1 MFQRN
6 TLDLQKQNFVMKHIL
21 LLLSFL
27 VIFSGLS
34 AQNIYDVNRIQELR
48 ITFKDSNWDR
58 TLDSLKQLGT
68 KKRIEADVKLNG
80 ITYRGCGVRFK
91 GNSSYNS
98 TRNLFGKKLP
108 LNIKSDYTND
118 NQKFPGGYDR
128 LKLANGFRDP
138 SFIREVLSYEIAAK
152 YMHVPKANFMHVYID
167 EEYYGLYTSVESI
180 GEKFIKDHFGQDDA
194 VLIKCDPEY
203 GIKPPSK
210 CPKGTMKATL
220 HNIGSDSTCYAVTY
234 ESKSLRSDYK
244 SLIQLTKTLKDNVSK
259 VNKELDIDQTL
270 WMLAFN
276 NVLVNLDSYSGR
288 LAHNYYMVQDVSGRW
303 VPLIWDLNMSFGGF
317 RYDGGDKSLDNKS
330 MIEMSPFL
338 HYKNTNKPLI
348 SQLLSIPRY
357 RKIYIAHIQTILEEN
372 FYNGWYKQRAQRLQS
387 VVDYAL
393 KNDENK
399 FYSYS
404 SFKENLKTSSK
415 AGKSQIIGIEELME
429 GRAAFL
435 KAHPLFQKE
444 QPKIS
449 GTRHQKSSGKVVIT
463 SKIENAK
470 NVYLAYRF
478 GKKGYFSKKPMH
490 DDGNHK
496 DFQAGDGFYGIELEI
511 EPGMQYYIL
520 AENEKTV
527 KLDPVNAE
535 YKFHEVR

>member
-1 MFQRN
+1 M
-6 TLDLQKQNFVMKHIL
+6 KQIL
-21 LLLSFL
+21 LLFFFSFL
-27 VIFSGLS
+27 LSGVS
-34 AQNIYDVNRIQELR
+34 AQNIYDVNRIQELK
-48 ITFKDSNWDR
+48 IYFKDSNWDK
-58 TLDSLKQLGT
+58 TLDSLKQLKT

-80 ITYRGCGVRFK
+80 ITYRSCGVRFK
-91 GNSSYNS
+91 GNSSYNA

-108 LNIKSDYTND
+108 LNIKSDFKNK
-118 NQKFPGGYDR
+118 NQTFSGGYDR

-167 EEYYGLYTSVESI
+167 DEYYGLYTSVESI
-180 GEKFIKDHFGQDDA
+180 GEKFVKDRFGEEDA

-210 CPKGTMKATL
+210 CPPGTMKATL
-220 HNIGSDSTCYAVTY
+220 QNIGNDSLCYEVTY
-234 ESKSLRSDYK
+234 ESKSDKSDFK
-244 SLIQLTKTLKDNVSK
+244 SLIQLTKTLKDNVNK
-259 VNKELDIDQTL
+259 VNKELDVDAAL
-270 WMLAFN
+270 WMLAYN

-288 LAHNYYMVQDVSGRW
+288 LAHNYYMVKDNSNRW

-317 RYDGGDKSLDNKS
+317 RYDGSKAPLDNQK
-330 MIEMSPFL
+330 MIEMTPFL
-338 HYKNTNKPLI
+338 HYKNAGKPLI

-372 FYNGWYKQRAQRLQS
+372 FYNGWYKNRATRLQS
-387 VVDYAL
+387 IIDSAV

-399 FYSYS
+399 FYSYT
-404 SFKENLKTSSK
+404 SFKENKTQSSK

-429 GRAAFL
+429 GRSAFL
-435 KAHPLFQKE
+435 KKHPLFQKE

-449 GTRHQKSSGKVVIT
+449 GTRHSKSSTKVVVT
-463 SKIENAK
+463 AKIENATK
-470 NVYLAYRF
+470 VYLAYRF
-478 GKKGYFSKKPMH
+478 GKKGYFKKKPME

-496 DFQAGDGFYGIELEI
+496 DFQPGDGFYGIELDL

-527 KLDPVNAE
+527 KLDPVKAE
-535 YKFHEVR
+535 FEFHEVR